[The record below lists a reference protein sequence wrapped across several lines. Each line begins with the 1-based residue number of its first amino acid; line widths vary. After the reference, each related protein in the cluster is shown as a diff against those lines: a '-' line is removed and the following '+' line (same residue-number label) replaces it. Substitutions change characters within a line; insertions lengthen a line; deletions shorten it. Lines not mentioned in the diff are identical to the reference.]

1 MHEVFVGGIEGVINL
16 EILGSGGKDAGDH
29 NVVVEDGRMAIAL
42 DREDGISEAREI
54 GTNPA
59 LKESTHTAASVDSI
73 ATLAKHTGTAV
84 PSGTALRKDA
94 VASLTWGG
102 AVPAGG
108 GDAGCAATKATP
120 DKLARC
126 TATDRRLPKDTR
138 TARPKYSDASGAIN
152 AVAAAVVDAS
162 DAGGESTAGYAVH
175 TI

>member
-16 EILGSGGKDAGDH
+16 EILGSGANDAGDH

-42 DREDGISEAREI
+42 NREDAISEAREI

-84 PSGTALRKDA
+84 PSGTALGNDA

-108 GDAGCAATKATP
+108 GDAGFAAAKATP

-126 TATDRRLPKDTR
+126 TPTHRRLPNETR
-138 TARPKYSDASGAIN
+138 TPRPKYSNASGPITANPALVLN
-152 AVAAAVVDAS
+152 A
-162 DAGGESTAGYAVH
+162 
-175 TI
+175 